1 MSGTNPGAWPD
12 QPPKWAED
20 LEEMPERLF
29 TTADLKAAMVETLDR
44 VMADILELKAR
55 VIPDAKGKVGKF
67 DVTRFAP
74 MVDRN
79 MVFVAIAKL
88 KEEIEHE
95 I

>member
-20 LEEMPERLF
+20 LEEMPERLY
-29 TTADLKAAMVETLDR
+29 TAAEMKAAKFETVER
-44 VMADILELKAR
+44 VVSALCELPSR
-55 VIPDAKGKVGKF
+55 IIPDARGTVGEF

-79 MVFVAIAKL
+79 MVLVAIEKL
-88 KEEIEHE
+88 KEEIENE
-95 I
+95 